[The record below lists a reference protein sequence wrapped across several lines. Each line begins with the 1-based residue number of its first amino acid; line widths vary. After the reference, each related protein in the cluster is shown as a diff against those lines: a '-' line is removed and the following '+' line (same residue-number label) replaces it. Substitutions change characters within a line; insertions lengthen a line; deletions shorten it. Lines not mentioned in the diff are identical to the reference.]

1 MSEGR
6 HSLKISEVCLR
17 VTSGGTPRR
26 NQPDYFGGSIPW
38 LKTKELTDRWLD
50 ESEEHITE
58 EGLESSSA
66 KLLPRTTV
74 LMAMYGATVGKLGIL
89 GREMACNQAACA
101 LIVDP
106 SVAHFRYVYYLL
118 LNNRQKIMDLANGA
132 AQQNLSAATIKD
144 LEFEFPSVEEQR
156 KVSAVLGALDDK
168 ILNNERILAKCL
180 ALSKLLFQQVSV
192 GARSIQLDEVA
203 SVVLGGTPSR
213 KVPEYWSGGD
223 IPWIN
228 SGVANR
234 DVIVEPTDHITS
246 KGLDNSAAK
255 LMPAGSTV
263 LAITGA
269 TLGQVALLGIET
281 AGNQSLVGIWADDS
295 ALTSW
300 LYFAVSDAIP
310 QLVGRA
316 TGAAQQHVNK
326 GDVASLSILL
336 PERHSLENWFR
347 VCGPL
352 VDRAICAARESKA
365 LAELR
370 DALLPG
376 LLSGQVSVL
385 ETATVG

>member
-1 MSEGR
+1 
-6 HSLKISEVCLR
+6 
-17 VTSGGTPRR
+17 
-26 NQPDYFGGSIPW
+26 
-38 LKTKELTDRWLD
+38 
-50 ESEEHITE
+50 
-58 EGLESSSA
+58 
-66 KLLPRTTV
+66 
-74 LMAMYGATVGKLGIL
+74 
-89 GREMACNQAACA
+89 
-101 LIVDP
+101 
-106 SVAHFRYVYYLL
+106 
-118 LNNRQKIMDLANGA
+118 
-132 AQQNLSAATIKD
+132 
-144 LEFEFPSVEEQR
+144 
-156 KVSAVLGALDDK
+156 
-168 ILNNERILAKCL
+168 
-180 ALSKLLFQQVSV
+180 
-192 GARSIQLDEVA
+192 
-203 SVVLGGTPSR
+203 
-213 KVPEYWSGGD
+213 
-223 IPWIN
+223 
-228 SGVANR
+228 
-234 DVIVEPTDHITS
+234 
-246 KGLDNSAAK
+246 
-255 LMPAGSTV
+255 MPAGSTV

-300 LYFAVSDAIP
+300 LHFAVSDAIP